1 MHGDDFSAVG
11 TRTELLDDVFRINLI
26 GMTGLAC
33 DDKSPTLLSTDVKVK
48 KAAGAPLASGRT
60 SCQ

>member
-1 MHGDDFSAVG
+1 MHGDDFSVVG

-33 DDKSPTLLSTDVKVK
+33 DDKSPTLLSTDVEVNKT
-48 KAAGAPLASGRT
+48 AGAPLARRRT